1 MANMAHQR
9 EDAWTMLQGCNRC
22 RVTEK
27 LDRALLTTYPL
38 QHNPAGTSFS
48 PSPPGVAGPKPRP
61 RRWCAASRSGT
72 SAHSGQS
79 SEPTVTPPLAAL
91 CGMHLALDEHRRH
104 RHNHAHRLWSV
115 LVLQS

>member
-38 QHNPAGTSFS
+38 QQNPAGTSFS
-48 PSPPGVAGPKPRP
+48 
-61 RRWCAASRSGT
+61 RRNAISWKGI
-72 SAHSGQS
+72 
-79 SEPTVTPPLAAL
+79 
-91 CGMHLALDEHRRH
+91 
-104 RHNHAHRLWSV
+104 
-115 LVLQS
+115 

>member
-91 CGMHLALDEHRRH
+91 CGMHLAPRSGQAPASLAIALMEGTGYT
-104 RHNHAHRLWSV
+104 
-115 LVLQS
+115 